1 MRGIRRI
8 QIRKAFVLYIKYN
21 TSLDKRWKLF
31 WLLQP
36 LILEINVKIIRRN
49 KND

>member
-8 QIRKAFVLYIKYN
+8 QIRKAFVLYIKHN
-21 TSLDKRWKLF
+21 TSFDKRWKLF

-36 LILEINVKIIRRN
+36 LTIRYITEGN
-49 KND
+49 YD